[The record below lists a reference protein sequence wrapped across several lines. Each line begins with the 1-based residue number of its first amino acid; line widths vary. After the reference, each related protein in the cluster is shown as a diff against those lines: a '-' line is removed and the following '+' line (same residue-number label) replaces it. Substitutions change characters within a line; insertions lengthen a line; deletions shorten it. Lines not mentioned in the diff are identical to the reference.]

1 MMMQKTK
8 KVPMR
13 KCVSCNERK
22 EKKELIRVVV
32 SDGLTVID
40 KTQKQNG
47 RGAYLCKDEKCILNA
62 QKRRSLDRSLEIKT
76 TDELY
81 ELLIKELQNR
91 TEK

>member
-47 RGAYLCKDEKCILNA
+47 RGAYLCKDKKCILNA

-81 ELLIKELQNR
+81 ELLIKELQN
-91 TEK
+91 

>member
-1 MMMQKTK
+1 MTVQKIK

-32 SDGLTVID
+32 SDGMPIID
-40 KTQKQNG
+40 KTQKKNG
-47 RGAYLCKDEKCILNA
+47 RGAYLCKDEKCICNA
-62 QKRRSLDRSLEIKT
+62 QKRKTLDRSLEIKT

-81 ELLIKELQNR
+81 ELLIKELQN
-91 TEK
+91 

>member
-1 MMMQKTK
+1 MMMQKAK

-47 RGAYLCKDEKCILNA
+47 RGAYLCKDE
-62 QKRRSLDRSLEIKT
+62 IKT
-76 TDELY
+76 TAELY
-81 ELLIKELQNR
+81 ELLIKELQN
-91 TEK
+91 